1 MSEHI
6 LITPRLPKDPSDASM
21 VNRMRLVLA
30 MTCLLT
36 LIIDPA
42 GVGRMNDFTVFVFAG
57 YLLHSLVLN
66 VFASPRLRVQ
76 VAYWLDVGWFYLIV
90 LVTGGSNSFF
100 FLFFFFAILTASFT
114 FGFESGAR
122 ITLAS
127 TALFATTAITAH
139 SDAALSRVLL
149 RATFLLALGYMIA
162 HWGGLV
168 VSQKRRLALL
178 HEVTQQ
184 SNPRFGVDQTIA
196 SVLEKVRQFYGASRC
211 ILLMRE
217 SGAEHWS
224 LRAASGVEAGRA
236 IQPTRLSAEAAAPLL
251 AFSTGRMVLH
261 TRPLDGLLRRHELS
275 REYLAVR
282 QRWERIAPDTGS
294 ELAELLEAG
303 ALVTVP
309 VPLRAGEGRL
319 IVVTRRHEFSKQD
332 AQFLLHIVSQVFPVI
347 ENIELLD
354 RIASDASQRERERI
368 ARDLHDTT
376 VQPYIGL
383 SHGISAIRKQ
393 AAPDNPLLP
402 ELDNLQAMTTHVI
415 GDLRRY
421 ASSFRAGRQGLSEP
435 ELLLALRRHATQVKQ
450 FYGIDIAIHSEG
462 LLQGNDRLAA
472 EVFQIVSEG
481 ISNICKHTTARSGT
495 VTLACGAREIC
506 ISIENNCPEQ
516 AVTAFRPHSITERA
530 LALGGQA
537 QVLTGPE
544 HSTVVQIVIPI

>member
-1 MSEHI
+1 VSDNI
-6 LITPRLPKDPSDASM
+6 LTPTRQLKDPTGASM
-21 VNRMRLVLA
+21 VNRMRMVLA

-36 LIIDPA
+36 LVIDPS
-42 GVGRMNDFTVFVFAG
+42 GMGRMNDFTIFVFAG

-66 VFASPRLRVQ
+66 LFASPRLRPH

-100 FLFFFFAILTASFT
+100 FLFFFFSILAASFT
-114 FGFESGAR
+114 FGFEAGAR
-122 ITLAS
+122 TTLVS
-127 TALFATTAITAH
+127 TALFATTAVTAH
-139 SDAALSRVLL
+139 TDAALSRVLL
-149 RATFLLALGYMIA
+149 RATFLLALGYMVA

-168 VSQKRRLALL
+168 VSQQRRLALL

-184 SNPRFGVDQTIA
+184 SNPRFGVNQTIA
-196 SVLEKVRQFYGASRC
+196 TVLEKIRQFYGASRC

-217 SGAEHWS
+217 NGAEHWT
-224 LRAASGVEAGRA
+224 LRAASGAEAGRA
-236 IQPTRLSAEAAAPLL
+236 LMPTRLSAEAAAPLL

-261 TRPLDGLLRRHELS
+261 TRPLDGLLRRRPLS
-275 REYLAVR
+275 REYLTDR
-282 QRWERIAPDTGS
+282 QRWVRMAPDAAS
-294 ELAELLEAG
+294 DLAELLDAG

-309 VPLRAGEGRL
+309 VPLRTGEGRL
-319 IVVTRRHEFSKQD
+319 IVVTERHELSRQD

-383 SHGISAIRKQ
+383 SHGLSAIRKQ
-393 AAPDNPLLP
+393 AAPGNPLLP
-402 ELDNLQAMTTHVI
+402 ELDNLQAMTTQVI

-435 ELLLALRRHATQVKQ
+435 ELLLALRRHASQVKQ
-450 FYGIDIAIHSEG
+450 FYGIDIAIDCQG
-462 LLQGNDRLAA
+462 QLRGNDRLAA

-481 ISNICKHTTARSGT
+481 ISNICKHTDAPSGA
-495 VTLACGAREIC
+495 VTLACGERELSIR
-506 ISIENNCPEQ
+506 IENQC
-516 AVTAFRPHSITERA
+516 ARDAAASFRPHSITERA

-537 QVLTGPE
+537 TVLSGPGP
-544 HSTVVQIVIPI
+544 STVVQITIPI

>member
-1 MSEHI
+1 MSDN
-6 LITPRLPKDPSDASM
+6 ITTPLRLPKDRADTSM

-36 LIIDPA
+36 LFIDPA
-42 GVGRMNDFTVFVFAG
+42 GVGRMNDFTIFVFAG

-66 VFASPRLRVQ
+66 LFGSPKLRPH

-100 FLFFFFAILTASFT
+100 FLFFFFSILAASFT
-114 FGFESGAR
+114 YGFEAGAR
-122 ITLAS
+122 TTLVS
-127 TALFATTAITAH
+127 TALFATTAVTANT
-139 SDAALSRVLL
+139 DAALSRVLL

-168 VSQKRRLALL
+168 VSQQRRLALL

-184 SNPRFGVDQTIA
+184 SNPRFGVNQTIA
-196 SVLEKVRQFYGASRC
+196 TVLEKIRQFYGASRC

-217 SGAEHWS
+217 SGAEQWS
-224 LRAASGVEAGRA
+224 LRAASGAEGGRA

-251 AFSTGRMVLH
+251 AFGAGRTVLH
-261 TRPLDGLLRRHELS
+261 TRPLDGLLRRRPLS
-275 REYLAVR
+275 REYLPAR
-282 QRWERIAPDTGS
+282 QRWVRMAPEAASD
-294 ELAELLEAG
+294 LAELLDAG
-303 ALVTVP
+303 ALVSVP
-309 VPLRAGEGRL
+309 VPLRTGEGRL
-319 IVVTRRHEFSKQD
+319 IVVTERHEVSRQD

-347 ENIELLD
+347 ENIDLLD

-383 SHGISAIRKQ
+383 SHGLSAIRKQ

-402 ELDNLQAMTTHVI
+402 ELDSLQAMTTKVI

-421 ASSFRAGRQGLSEP
+421 ASTFRAGRQGLSEP
-435 ELLLALRRHATQVKQ
+435 ELLLALRRHASQVKQ
-450 FYGIDIAIHSEG
+450 FYGIDIAIHSQG
-462 LLQGNDRLAA
+462 QLRGNDRLAA

-481 ISNICKHTTARSGT
+481 ISNICKHTDASSGT
-495 VTLACGAREIC
+495 VTLDCGDRELDIR
-506 ISIENNCPEQ
+506 IENNCAGA
-516 AVTAFRPHSITERA
+516 AVTSFRPHSITERA

-537 QVLTGPE
+537 EVLPGTA
-544 HSTVVQIVIPI
+544 HNTVVRITIPI

>member
-1 MSEHI
+1 MNDNIPMPS
-6 LITPRLPKDPSDASM
+6 RLPKDATDASM

-42 GVGRMNDFTVFVFAG
+42 GVGRMNDFTIFVFAG

-66 VFASPRLRVQ
+66 LVGSPRLRAH

-100 FLFFFFAILTASFT
+100 FLFFFFSILTASFT
-114 FGFESGAR
+114 FGFEAGAR
-122 ITLAS
+122 TTLVS

-139 SDAALSRVLL
+139 TDAALARVLL

-168 VSQKRRLALL
+168 VSQQRRLALL

-196 SVLEKVRQFYGASRC
+196 TVLEKVRQFYGASRC

-224 LRAASGVEAGRA
+224 LRAASGADTARA
-236 IQPTRLSAEAAAPLL
+236 IQPTRLSVEAATPLL
-251 AFSTGRMVLH
+251 AFSTGRAVLH
-261 TRPLDGLLRRHELS
+261 TRPLDGLLRRRPLS
-275 REYLAVR
+275 REYLAAR
-282 QRWERIAPDTGS
+282 QRWVRITPDTAND
-294 ELAELLEAG
+294 LAELLDAG

-309 VPLRAGEGRL
+309 VPLRTGEGRL
-319 IVVTRRHEFSKQD
+319 IVVTERQELSRQD
-332 AQFLLHIVSQVFPVI
+332 AQFLLHIVSQVFPVV

-383 SHGISAIRKQ
+383 SHGLSAIRKQ
-393 AAPDNPLLP
+393 AGADNPLLP
-402 ELDNLQAMTTHVI
+402 ELDNLQAMTTQVI

-421 ASSFRAGRQGLSEP
+421 ASSFRAGRPGLSEP
-435 ELLLALRRHATQVKQ
+435 ELLLALRRHASQVKQ
-450 FYGIDIAIHSEG
+450 FYGIDIAIHSQG
-462 LLQGNDRLAA
+462 QLRGNDRLAA

-481 ISNICKHTTARSGT
+481 ISNICKHTTASSGA
-495 VTLACGAREIC
+495 VMLACGERELEIR
-506 ISIENNCPEQ
+506 IENNCPAE
-516 AVTAFRPHSITERA
+516 AVTNFRPHSIAERA

-537 QVLTGPE
+537 RVLPDQQ
-544 HSTVVQIVIPI
+544 HATVVQITIPI

>member
-1 MSEHI
+1 MSDNI
-6 LITPRLPKDPSDASM
+6 LIPPRHVKDPTDASM

-36 LIIDPA
+36 LFIDPT
-42 GVGRMNDFTVFVFAG
+42 GVGRMNDFTIFVFAG

-66 VFASPRLRVQ
+66 LFASPRLRPH

-100 FLFFFFAILTASFT
+100 FLFFFFSILAASFT
-114 FGFESGAR
+114 FGFEAGAR
-122 ITLAS
+122 TTLVS
-127 TALFATTAITAH
+127 TALFATTAVTAH
-139 SDAALSRVLL
+139 TDAALSRVLL

-168 VSQKRRLALL
+168 VSQQRRLALL

-196 SVLEKVRQFYGASRC
+196 TVLEKIRQFYGASRC

-224 LRAASGVEAGRA
+224 LRAASGEQAGRTP
-236 IQPTRLSAEAAAPLL
+236 QPTRLSAEAAAPLL
-251 AFSTGRMVLH
+251 AFSAGRTVLY
-261 TRPLDGLLRRHELS
+261 TRPLDGLLRRHALA
-275 REYLAVR
+275 REYLATR
-282 QRWERIAPDTGS
+282 QRWVRMAPDAAS
-294 ELAELLEAG
+294 DLAELLDAG

-309 VPLRAGEGRL
+309 VPLRTGEGRL
-319 IVVTRRHEFSKQD
+319 IVVTGRPELSRQD

-383 SHGISAIRKQ
+383 SHGLSAIRKQ

-402 ELDNLQAMTTHVI
+402 ELDNLQAMTTKVI

-435 ELLLALRRHATQVKQ
+435 ELLLALRRHASQVKQ
-450 FYGIDIAIHSEG
+450 FYGIDIAIHSRG
-462 LLQGNDRLAA
+462 QLRGNDRLAA

-481 ISNICKHTTARSGT
+481 ISNICKHTDARAGA
-495 VTLACGAREIC
+495 VTLACSERELDIR
-506 ISIENNCPEQ
+506 IENDCATE
-516 AVTAFRPHSITERA
+516 AVTNFRPHSIAERA

-537 QVLTGPE
+537 EVLPGAE
-544 HSTVVQIVIPI
+544 RSTMVHITIPI

>member
-1 MSEHI
+1 MSDNI
-6 LITPRLPKDPSDASM
+6 PTPLRLPKDPPDTAM

-36 LIIDPA
+36 LFIDPA
-42 GVGRMNDFTVFVFAG
+42 GVGRMNDFTIFVFAG

-66 VFASPRLRVQ
+66 VFASPRLRAQ

-100 FLFFFFAILTASFT
+100 FLFFFFSILAASFT

-122 ITLAS
+122 TTLVS
-127 TALFATTAITAH
+127 TALFATTAVTAH

-168 VSQKRRLALL
+168 VSQQRRLALL

-196 SVLEKVRQFYGASRC
+196 TVLEKIRQFYGASRC
-211 ILLMRE
+211 ILLMRD

-224 LRAASGVEAGRA
+224 LRAASGDQGGRA

-251 AFSTGRMVLH
+251 AFSTGRAVLYTH
-261 TRPLDGLLRRHELS
+261 PLDGLLRRRPLA
-275 REYLAVR
+275 REYLAQR
-282 QRWERIAPDTGS
+282 QRWVRMAPEAASD
-294 ELAELLEAG
+294 LAELLDAG

-309 VPLRAGEGRL
+309 VPLRKGEGRL
-319 IVVTRRHEFSKQD
+319 IVVTARQELSRQD

-347 ENIELLD
+347 ENIDLLD

-383 SHGISAIRKQ
+383 SHGLSAIRKQ
-393 AAPDNPLLP
+393 ATADNPLLP
-402 ELDNLQAMTTHVI
+402 ELDNLQAMTTQVI

-435 ELLLALRRHATQVKQ
+435 ELLLALRRHASQVKQ
-450 FYGIDIAIHSEG
+450 FYGIDIAIHSQG
-462 LLQGNDRLAA
+462 QLRGNDRLAA
-472 EVFQIVSEG
+472 EVFQIVSEA
-481 ISNICKHTTARSGT
+481 ISNICKHTDARSGA
-495 VTLACGAREIC
+495 VTLACGERELDIR
-506 ISIENNCPEQ
+506 IENEAAAD
-516 AVTAFRPHSITERA
+516 AVTSFRPHSITERA

-537 QVLTGPE
+537 QVLPGPGP
-544 HSTVVQIVIPI
+544 STVVQISIPI